1 MKHTLKPLPYPLD
14 ALNPH
19 ISKQTMEYHY
29 GKHHLGYVN
38 TLNNLIAGTKFEDAS
53 LETIVAEADGP
64 LYNNAAQ
71 IWNHTFYFEGFA
83 PIAKKQPTGGLGTA
97 IQRDFGSLEL
107 LIGEFN
113 KEAAALFGSG
123 WVWLAADSDGKLLVM
138 KEPNAGNPLRA
149 GLSPLLACDV
159 WEHAY
164 YLDYQNRRSDYLNG
178 FWALVDWAVVER
190 RYGALSVR

>member
-71 IWNHTFYFEGFA
+71 IWDKRCMPCNHLRWPNVSVHTFRALHTYMC
-83 PIAKKQPTGGLGTA
+83 TA
-97 IQRDFGSLEL
+97 QLFCLVFSQ
-107 LIGEFN
+107 EFN
-113 KEAAALFGSG
+113 IMSAHFLHQA
-123 WVWLAADSDGKLLVM
+123 
-138 KEPNAGNPLRA
+138 
-149 GLSPLLACDV
+149 
-159 WEHAY
+159 
-164 YLDYQNRRSDYLNG
+164 
-178 FWALVDWAVVER
+178 
-190 RYGALSVR
+190 